1 MRTVVGRCTT
11 STLEDVTCRCILSRS
26 CRLPRKVTYQ
36 IVCYYN
42 CVLFLLILV
51 KLGRCNLGELSG
63 DAFSSPS
70 GFRSTQTY
78 PSRDATIPTQT
89 FVTLYDGNGGKKYF
103 RALMYM
109 LYSLQN
115 TFSVKSISDVLVLLW
130 RVSEDERAFLRHCK
144 IKTRDVQFK
153 WLDRTR
159 KPPPRV
165 ATFAKLEVFRLD
177 EDQKIVFLDIDG
189 FANHNLKALF
199 NFPSVS
205 AVEHESRRRNE
216 VKYFNTGVFVLEPTR
231 ALWKKVEGCWRRG
244 DYSSPWWGDSNLTE
258 QELLIFCIQGE
269 LQGMPKQYNCK
280 GMFQAIP
287 QRCAFV
293 HTKWWKY
300 GESVGN
306 NSVAGLFSKL
316 HVQVVAEVEEVC
328 SELKDKT
335 HCLHFKS
342 WFNE

>member
-1 MRTVVGRCTT
+1 MVVGPCTT
-11 STLEDVTCRCILSRS
+11 SALLDVICSCMLNRS
-26 CRLPRKVTYQ
+26 CRQHRKLTHQ
-36 IVCYYN
+36 IICWTN

-51 KLGRCNLGELSG
+51 EFGRCNSGELSPNP
-63 DAFSSPS
+63 FSSPS

-78 PSRDATIPTQT
+78 PNREAALPNHT

-115 TFSVKSISDVLVLLW
+115 TFSVESISDVLVLLW

-144 IKTRDVQFK
+144 IKTRNVQFK

-189 FANHNLKALF
+189 FANQNLKVLF
-199 NFPSVS
+199 NLPSVS
-205 AVEHESRRRNE
+205 AVEYESRKRHG
-216 VKYFNTGVFVLEPTR
+216 VKYFNTGVFVLEPSG

-244 DYSSPWWGDSNLTE
+244 DYSSPWWGDKNLTE
-258 QELLIFCIQGE
+258 QELLIFCIQE
-269 LQGMPKQYNCK
+269 EFRGMPKKYNCK
-280 GMFQAIP
+280 GMFEENSFQ
-287 QRCAFV
+287 QCAFV
-293 HTKWWKY
+293 HTKWWRYRK
-300 GESVGN
+300 SVGN
-306 NSVAGLFSKL
+306 ESAAVQFSKL
-316 HVQVVAEVEEVC
+316 HVQVVAGVQEVC
-328 SELKDKT
+328 LEIEDKAR
-335 HCLHFKS
+335 CLRYNS
-342 WFNE
+342 WFNK